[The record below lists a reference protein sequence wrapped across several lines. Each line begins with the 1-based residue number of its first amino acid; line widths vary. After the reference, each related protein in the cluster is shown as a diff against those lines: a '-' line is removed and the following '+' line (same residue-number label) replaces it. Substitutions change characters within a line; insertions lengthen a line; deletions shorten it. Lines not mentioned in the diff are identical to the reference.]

1 MNFKNVVA
9 SLNLG
14 NGFVFYFRN
23 PNIREF
29 TKFPKQSA
37 GHLELYY
44 PSASMEF
51 GEVVEQLT
59 WLPETHNMPTCN
71 RYIHFL
77 FALILETYFP
87 LVLFNTFYFS
97 SLRCNDQLSVYNKD
111 QSENL
116 AYVWIFYP
124 GRSGKNN

>member
-9 SLNLG
+9 SLNLV
-14 NGFVFYFRN
+14 NDFVFYFRN

-29 TKFPKQSA
+29 TKFPKQSSSA
-37 GHLELYY
+37 GHLELCY

-51 GEVVEQLT
+51 GEGVEQLT
-59 WLPETHNMPTCN
+59 WAPETHTCQHVTRTFTICIN
-71 RYIHFL
+71 FRN
-77 FALILETYFP
+77 FP
-87 LVLFNTFYFS
+87 LVLFNAFYFS
-97 SLRCNDQLSVYNKD
+97 SSRYNDQLSVYNKD

-116 AYVWIFYP
+116 AYVWIFCP

>member
-1 MNFKNVVA
+1 MA

-14 NGFVFYFRN
+14 NGFVFSLKS
-23 PNIREF
+23 NIREF

-59 WLPETHNMPTCN
+59 WLPETHNSQHVTGTF
-71 RYIHFL
+71 FL

-87 LVLFNTFYFS
+87 LVLFNTF
-97 SLRCNDQLSVYNKD
+97 
-111 QSENL
+111 
-116 AYVWIFYP
+116 IFQV
-124 GRSGKNN
+124 